1 MTLELRVADIQ
12 MLIDKLEHVMLSKQL
27 EYVMLSD
34 KLEYVML
41 SDKLEYVMLSKTP
54 KRAKFYISR

>member
-41 SDKLEYVMLSKTP
+41 SKTP